1 MMMPWIALALVIYTI
16 LIIIWVKGLGAVQK
30 YQPDKAVTF
39 YFIMA
44 AIRVAVALTVVAL
57 YMLLSTHTREEAMTF
72 CLTFTLMYVA
82 MVIIS
87 IMLKH

>member
-1 MMMPWIALALVIYTI
+1 MMLPWIALTITIYT
-16 LIIIWVKGLGAVQK
+16 LLVIIWVKGLGAVQK

-44 AIRVAVALTVVAL
+44 AIRFTVALTVVAL
-57 YMLLSTHTREEAMTF
+57 YMLLSTHTREEAMTL
-72 CLTFTLMYVA
+72 CLAFSLMYVA

>member
-1 MMMPWIALALVIYTI
+1 MMMPWIALALVINTL

-44 AIRVAVALTVVAL
+44 AIRFTVALTVVAL

>member
-1 MMMPWIALALVIYTI
+1 MMLPWIALTITIYT
-16 LIIIWVKGLGAVQK
+16 LLVIIWVKGLGAVQK

-44 AIRVAVALTVVAL
+44 AIRFTVALTVVAL
-57 YMLLSTHTREEAMTF
+57 YMLLSTHTREEAMVF
-72 CLTFTLMYVA
+72 CLAFSLMYVA

>member
-1 MMMPWIALALVIYTI
+1 M
-16 LIIIWVKGLGAVQK
+16 KAVQG
-30 YQPDKAVTF
+30 YQPEKAVTF

-44 AIRVAVALTVVAL
+44 AIRFIMALTVVAL
-57 YMLLSTHTREEAMTF
+57 YMLFAAHTHEEAVVF
-72 CLTFTLMYVA
+72 CLVFSLMYVA

>member
-1 MMMPWIALALVIYTI
+1 M
-16 LIIIWVKGLGAVQK
+16 GLKAVQK
-30 YQPDKAVTF
+30 YQPEKAVTF

-44 AIRVAVALTVVAL
+44 SIRFVMALTIVAL
-57 YMLLSTHTREEAMTF
+57 YMLFSAHTHEEATVF
-72 CLTFTLMYVA
+72 CLIFSLMYVA

>member
-1 MMMPWIALALVIYTI
+1 MLPWIALTITIYT
-16 LIIIWVKGLGAVQK
+16 LLVIIWVKGLGAVQK

-44 AIRVAVALTVVAL
+44 AIRFTVALTVVAL
-57 YMLLSTHTREEAMTF
+57 YMLLSTHTREEAMIF
-72 CLTFTLMYVA
+72 CLAFSLMYVA

>member
-1 MMMPWIALALVIYTI
+1 MMLPWIALTITIYT
-16 LIIIWVKGLGAVQK
+16 LLVIIWVKGLGAVQK

-44 AIRVAVALTVVAL
+44 AIRFTVALTVVAL
-57 YMLLSTHTREEAMTF
+57 YMLLSTHTHEEAMTF
-72 CLTFTLMYVA
+72 CLAFSLMYVA

>member
-1 MMMPWIALALVIYTI
+1 MLLWLVFAVVFYTLLIYV
-16 LIIIWVKGLGAVQK
+16 WVMGLKAVQK
-30 YQPDKAVTF
+30 YQPEKAVTF

-44 AIRVAVALTVVAL
+44 SIRFVMALTIVAL
-57 YMLLSTHTREEAMTF
+57 YMLFSTHTHEEAAVF
-72 CLTFTLMYVA
+72 CLIFSLMYVA

>member
-1 MMMPWIALALVIYTI
+1 MTAWIVFALFFYTLLIYA
-16 LIIIWVKGLGAVQK
+16 WVKGLGAVQR
-30 YQPDKAVTF
+30 YQPEKAVTF

-44 AIRVAVALTVVAL
+44 AIRFTMALTVVAL
-57 YMLLSTHTREEAMTF
+57 YMLFARHTQEEAVTF
-72 CLTFTLMYVA
+72 CLIFTLMYVA

>member
-1 MMMPWIALALVIYTI
+1 MLPWIALTITIYT
-16 LIIIWVKGLGAVQK
+16 LLVIIWVKGLGAVQK

-44 AIRVAVALTVVAL
+44 AIRFTVALTVVAL

>member
-1 MMMPWIALALVIYTI
+1 MMLPWIALTITIYT
-16 LIIIWVKGLGAVQK
+16 LLVIIWVKGLGAVQK

-44 AIRVAVALTVVAL
+44 AIRFTVALTVVAL
-57 YMLLSTHTREEAMTF
+57 YMMLSTHTREEAMAF

>member
-1 MMMPWIALALVIYTI
+1 MMMPWIALAIVIYT
-16 LIIIWVKGLGAVQK
+16 LLTIIWVKGLGAVQK

-44 AIRVAVALTVVAL
+44 AIRFTVALTVVAL
-57 YMLLSTHTREEAMTF
+57 YMLLSTYTREEAMTF

>member
-1 MMMPWIALALVIYTI
+1 MLLWLVFAVVFYTLLIYV
-16 LIIIWVKGLGAVQK
+16 WVMGLKAVQK
-30 YQPDKAVTF
+30 YQPEKAVTF

-44 AIRVAVALTVVAL
+44 SIRFVMALTIVAL
-57 YMLLSTHTREEAMTF
+57 YMLFSTHTHEEAVVF
-72 CLTFTLMYVA
+72 CLIFSLMYVA